1 MIYANL
7 YHSGSALNIAKP
19 HFMENA
25 TEAVKK
31 PNIFSYLI
39 DNSVE
44 RIVQENNPVQH
55 RRAT

>member
-1 MIYANL
+1 MNYANL
-7 YHSGSALNIAKP
+7 YHSGSALNMARP
-19 HFMENA
+19 RFMENA

-44 RIVQENNPVQH
+44 RIVQENNPIKH